1 MHERKQAEE
10 GKHLNIPHQR
20 LQDPVVEG
28 AFNLEDLSE
37 NFVVEGV
44 KSVDLGRSVNL

>member
-1 MHERKQAEE
+1 M
-10 GKHLNIPHQR
+10 
-20 LQDPVVEG
+20 VEG

-44 KSVDLGRSVNL
+44 KSGDLGRSVKPVTHNHKGELP